1 MVNPTKREAAQQVIQ
16 NMTTQWIPLHD
27 LAMQSHAGQYALS
40 TSEMA
45 RFLSEHDNIQKKIV
59 YTGGRFG
66 ASLHMSMYRKKRY

>member
-27 LAMQSHAGQYALS
+27 LAMQAHAGQYTLS
-40 TSEMA
+40 TYEMA
-45 RFLSEHDNIQKKIV
+45 RFLNEHDDIEKKIV

-66 ASLHMSMYRKKRY
+66 ASLYTRLYRKKRV